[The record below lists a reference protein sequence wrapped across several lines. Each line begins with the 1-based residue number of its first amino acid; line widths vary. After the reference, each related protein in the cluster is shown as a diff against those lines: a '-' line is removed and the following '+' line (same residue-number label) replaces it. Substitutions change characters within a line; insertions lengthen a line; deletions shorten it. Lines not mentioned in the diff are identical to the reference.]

1 MFNKMN
7 KPDKKITD
15 FIQKHHVLTLATSTE
30 NRPWCAN
37 CFYVYSKDENMF
49 VFTSDDE
56 TKHVQDVIDNNI
68 VAGSVVLETSVVGK
82 IQGIQFTGKMFMPEN
97 ELKQKV
103 NKLYMRK
110 YPFAKLMTT
119 QLWVL
124 EPNIFKLTDNRLGF
138 GKKLIWK
145 KEH

>member
-1 MFNKMN
+1 
-7 KPDKKITD
+7 
-15 FIQKHHVLTLATSTE
+15 
-30 NRPWCAN
+30 
-37 CFYVYSKDENMF
+37 MF

-56 TKHVQDVIDNNI
+56 TKHVQNVKENNI